1 MVYGF
6 IQNHLVQL
14 YHVRHQQSALL
25 SELITPFIR
34 ANFNM
39 AVFFFLLSG
48 LSSAASMQ
56 FSVKYAV
63 APSCDGIPI
72 IPTPSGIPPNG
83 DPAKPCGD
91 GIKFYVV
98 IAPCPVG
105 ADSGCWD
112 EAPDACPGRLYHMPV
127 GGCLP
132 ALPAGAGTY
141 TTAALSVP
149 LDPSRHLA
157 ASVYYSTPLGN
168 NTFWHMEQDLATH
181 VPLAS
186 APSPVALA
194 PYFNPFAAGSMH
206 QIPKLDVPQFDA
218 HMAAAVYLPPSCTE
232 NRAACPA
239 AKMMVVTDGDYAE
252 QQPATVSLLP
262 TLLSRADALVME
274 RRTRPLALL
283 FVASVLVFSN
293 GTTWACSRG
302 AMYTIG
308 PCPHECPQSLLCAG
322 TYGQADTFFK
332 FIQETA
338 LPLASNQFYG
348 IGTGQKAGIVGFS
361 YGGLVSCYA
370 AWARPDVFDAAGCGS
385 PSMWYPRAASLCT
398 GLNGTDFY
406 NIAMAKFPAPVAN
419 AARLFV
425 SDGTDEACSMGGSAS
440 QPGSIPLTVQAM
452 RSAGMGALVFEQNEG
467 YQHDELSGWYISTL
481 WRALSSIAP
490 YVHRTP
496 LET

>member
-1 MVYGF
+1 
-6 IQNHLVQL
+6 
-14 YHVRHQQSALL
+14 
-25 SELITPFIR
+25 
-34 ANFNM
+34 M
-39 AVFFFLLSG
+39 AVFFLLSG

-63 APSCDGIPI
+63 APSCDGIPAM
-72 IPTPSGIPPNG
+72 PPPLGIGIG
-83 DPAKPCGD
+83 DPVKPCGD
-91 GIKFYVV
+91 DIKFYVV

-112 EAPDACPGRLYHMPV
+112 EAPDACPDRPRIKMPV
-127 GGCLP
+127 GGCFP

-157 ASVYYSTPLGN
+157 ASVYYATPLDNG
-168 NTFWHMEQDLATH
+168 TFWHMEQDLAVH
-181 VPLAS
+181 VPLVS
-186 APSPVALA
+186 APSPVALT
-194 PYFNPFAAGSMH
+194 PYFNPYAAGSMH

-239 AKMMVVTDGDYAE
+239 AKIMVVTDGDAA
-252 QQPATVSLLP
+252 QIPMLLP
-262 TLLSRADALVME
+262 TLLSRADGLVME

-283 FVASVLVFSN
+283 FVASALTFSN
-293 GTTWACSRG
+293 GTAWACARG

-308 PCPHECPQSLLCAG
+308 PCPHAANCGYPWCAG
-322 TYGQADTFFK
+322 TFGQADTFFQ

-385 PSMWYPRAASLCT
+385 PSMWYPRDQSPCT
-398 GLNGTDFY
+398 GLNGTDFC
-406 NIAMAKFPAPVAN
+406 NVVMAKFTAPVAN

-425 SDGTDEACSMGGSAS
+425 SDGTDEGCEMGGSAS
-440 QPGSIPLTVQAM
+440 QPGPIPLTVQAM